1 MKFILICKRL
11 LYFSPA
17 SGIVNN
23 AATAL
28 NAERLSSSCFSYSCF
43 TEFAFTFIVQVLFN
57 GSTNRSNPIYNQMC
71 Y

>member
-1 MKFILICKRL
+1 MIFYL
-11 LYFSPA
+11 LPA

-57 GSTNRSNPIYNQMC
+57 GSTNRSNPTNDQISH
-71 Y
+71 